1 MDPTIEQVLKE
12 TLESS
17 FESKVATGKEALQH
31 LISGLRAG
39 KLNDNQISQ
48 LLTAFTKLFVSAD
61 KDCTDKE
68 YEFFKKVVGTN
79 LSKQEFYDMTNY
91 GSNSEFVDQIFGF
104 IHILNHEDRIALII
118 YGACLVSADGS
129 VTHPEASI
137 IDRILSC

>member
-1 MDPTIEQVLKE
+1 MDPKIEKVLKD
-12 TLESS
+12 TLEMS

-48 LLTAFTKLFVSAD
+48 LLTTFTKLFVSAD
-61 KDCTDKE
+61 KDCSEKE
-68 YEFFKKVVGTN
+68 YEFFKKVVDTN
-79 LSKQEFYDMTNY
+79 FSKQEFYDMTNY
-91 GSNSEFVDQIFGF
+91 GSNGEFVDKIFEF
-104 IHILNHEDRIALII
+104 IHILNHEDRVALII

-129 VTHPEASI
+129 VSYPEASI